1 MVMGN
6 VNKEKLEE
14 KLNKGNS
21 GWAKIRA
28 GVQVSSQ
35 LRAMGMQSSLQ
46 SATRKPT
53 DNEFDTLP
61 LQDPLGRGTKSRDIH
76 KVRKQFNT
84 TVEYG
89 FSFQAH

>member
-35 LRAMGMQSSLQ
+35 LRAMGNMQSSLQ
-46 SATRKPT
+46 SATPRKPT
-53 DNEFDTLP
+53 ENEFDTIP
-61 LQDPLGRGTKSRDIH
+61 LQDPLGRGAKSRDIH
-76 KVRKQFNT
+76 KVRN
-84 TVEYG
+84 
-89 FSFQAH
+89 